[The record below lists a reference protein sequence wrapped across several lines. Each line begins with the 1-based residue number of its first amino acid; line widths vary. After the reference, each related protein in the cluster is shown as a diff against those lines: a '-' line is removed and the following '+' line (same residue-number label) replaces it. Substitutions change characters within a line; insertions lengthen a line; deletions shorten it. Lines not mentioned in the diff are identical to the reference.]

1 MITLE
6 QFLRMYGCDANS
18 GIYVDD
24 DGEIEVVAG
33 GNAVVSIVGVCEEYS
48 HEDIYRSRWYHLY
61 KEYQVKAFQIIG
73 GGVYPVELTIWLH
86 GIEV

>member
-6 QFLRMYGCDANS
+6 QFLKMYGCDANS
-18 GIYVDD
+18 GIYIDD
-24 DGEIEVVAG
+24 DGEKEIVAN
-33 GNAVVSIVGVCEEYS
+33 GNAVVSIVGVCEEYE
-48 HEDIYRSRWYHLY
+48 HADIYLAEWWNTY

-73 GGVYPVELTIWLH
+73 GGMYPVELTIWLH